1 MHLFAIGLGDSLGNN
16 AFIKAANQLFNTFTI
31 SSFYTHRF
39 ARLDE
44 RKTVAITIATRQ

>member
-1 MHLFAIGLGDSLGNN
+1 
-16 AFIKAANQLFNTFTI
+16 LFNTFTI

-44 RKTVAITIATRQ
+44 RKNGSDYYSYTAMTCPGKGQSPAFPLM